1 MTEGEEGGKVKLPP
15 LEGNGFVTVGVGP
28 GSALGNI
35 SAGRNPRRVEMNLG
49 MMLEGWYTISWISL
63 RITGSIISNFHL
75 SKTEMDL
82 GAQPVVSWN
91 QEAAIIRRDSDV
103 YECVVRGM

>member
-35 SAGRNPRRVEMNLG
+35 SAGRNPRRGRRCGWKRVG
-49 MMLEGWYTISWISL
+49 FVDLEG
-63 RITGSIISNFHL
+63 
-75 SKTEMDL
+75 
-82 GAQPVVSWN
+82 
-91 QEAAIIRRDSDV
+91 
-103 YECVVRGM
+103 